1 MRRFPP
7 SLLGFKIALDS
18 LSRRRSVVRLSPG
31 EEGAM
36 GNGVLERAAMAR
48 GLSSVFFRQCSDCRR
63 ELADGFARRGEVTS
77 RFASVMRRA

>member
-1 MRRFPP
+1 
-7 SLLGFKIALDS
+7 
-18 LSRRRSVVRLSPG
+18 
-31 EEGAM
+31 M